1 MKKLILIFAILFS
14 GCSVIHKAEK
24 IPTREA
30 NDLLDIYF
38 ETVWNP
44 ENNLPGEKRQC
55 KKEIKK
61 YLKTIKNKKL

>member
-14 GCSVIHKAEK
+14 GCSAIHKAEK
-24 IPTREA
+24 VKTLEA
-30 NDLLDIYF
+30 NNLLDIYF

-55 KKEIKK
+55 KKDIKN
-61 YLKTIKNKKL
+61 YLKTLKK